1 MKNKGKAQG
10 NNAENKRGFRK
21 EKQKNNKNRE
31 RNKQGHLSSIGSI
44 MLVSIIGS
52 SPESSAGLAKSFDMW
67 RKFAKAKGNK
77 VRQRQK

>member
-31 RNKQGHLSSIGSI
+31 RNK
-44 MLVSIIGS
+44 
-52 SPESSAGLAKSFDMW
+52 
-67 RKFAKAKGNK
+67 
-77 VRQRQK
+77 